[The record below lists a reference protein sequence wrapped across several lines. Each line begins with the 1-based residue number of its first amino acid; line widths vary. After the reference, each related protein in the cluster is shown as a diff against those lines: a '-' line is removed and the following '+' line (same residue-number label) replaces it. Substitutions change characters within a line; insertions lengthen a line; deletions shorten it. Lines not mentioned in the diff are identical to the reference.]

1 MEIAEG
7 GDLMGLY
14 NEKREQKYEFK
25 LGLKVIL
32 GAAKGLAHMHTMP
45 APYVHRDVK
54 SANIMVMG
62 DGAGKLGDCGE
73 SRRID
78 LSSTMTQTGSP
89 LWAAPELLSG
99 KRYCED
105 VDTYSLGAPCYSFS
119 LRMPISLSLIY
130 SSIHPSAHPSIHP
143 SILYFRRRDVR
154 DRHARAAPFQCH
166 RRVQDEAWKER
177 CTGADARNRKRRSQA
192 RPFEQED

>member
-14 NEKREQKYEFK
+14 NEKRGQKYEFK

-32 GAAKGLAHMHTMP
+32 GAARGLSHMHTMP
-45 APYVHRDVK
+45 ASYVHRDVK

-105 VDTYSLGAPCYSFS
+105 VDTYSLGASSYSF
-119 LRMPISLSLIY
+119 LFLSF
-130 SSIHPSAHPSIHP
+130 SDPSIHP
-143 SILYFRRRDVR
+143 RRCDVR
-154 DRHARAAPFQCH
+154 DRRARAASLQCH
-166 RRVQDEAWKER
+166 R
-177 CTGADARNRKRRSQA
+177 
-192 RPFEQED
+192 